1 MTAKYPANCENCG
14 ARSMRIALD
23 GGGYVVAYSCT
34 HEFVVATPGASR
46 TIIKTCPE
54 PKSTREAL

>member
-1 MTAKYPANCENCG
+1 
-14 ARSMRIALD
+14 MRIALD